1 MCGIAGILALPG
13 QEVPE
18 AVLDGFAR
26 AIGHR
31 GPDGEGRY
39 RNGPLAMVQMRLAI
53 IDLVTGD
60 QPLFGAGRTV
70 LIANGEIYN
79 HVEWR
84 KFLGERSFKTGSDC
98 EVPLRLYQDED
109 SAFARGLRGM
119 YAIALWDA
127 ERGRLL
133 LSRDPFGIKPL
144 YIAQT
149 AYGLAFASEPQA
161 IIGAG
166 LVAAQVDEERR
177 DELLQCQFTTGRQT
191 IFAGIERVLPGE
203 TIVVEHGRIVERQR
217 RDALPEVD
225 AGGWDEAEALQ
236 RLDAALIDSVRVHER
251 SDVPYG
257 LFLSGG
263 VDSSAIL
270 AAMARIGD
278 APVRA
283 YTVGFDVPEA
293 RDERAHAAEVA
304 RAVGAAHVEVS
315 FGIDDFWR
323 LLPEVAAAMDDPA
336 ADYAVLPTYRLAEA
350 ARADV
355 KVVLSGEG
363 GDELFAG
370 YGRYRKVLRHRLL
383 GGGRMRRSGTFDG
396 LGVLRSLS
404 PLWRAGLEASW
415 QDSARPG
422 RSLLQQAQAS
432 DIADW
437 LPNDLLTKL
446 DRCLMAHGVEGRVP
460 FLDPHVADV
469 AFRLDDKLKLRDGRG
484 KYLLRRWLHEALPQA
499 DAFSAKRGFTVP
511 VGAWIAARADV
522 LGPLVAQQPA
532 IARIAHE
539 GRVARLFGAARGK
552 REGFAAWTLLFYALW
567 HRRHIDG
574 LDTHGLSL
582 EAALQ
587 A

>member
-84 KFLGERSFKTGSDC
+84 KVLGERSFKTGSDC
-98 EVPLRLYQDED
+98 EVPLRLYQDEE

-191 IFAGIERVLPGE
+191 IFAGIERMLPGE
-203 TIVVEHGRIVERQR
+203 TIVVEHGRIVERLR
-217 RDALPEVD
+217 RDALPEED
-225 AGGWDEAEALQ
+225 AGGWDEDEALQ

-263 VDSSAIL
+263 VDSSVIL

-511 VGAWIAARADV
+511 VGTWIAARADV
-522 LGPLVAQQPA
+522 LGPLVARQPA

-539 GRVARLFGAARGK
+539 GRVARLFGAAQGK

-574 LDTHGLSL
+574 LDTRGLSL

>member
-31 GPDGEGRY
+31 GPDGQGRY
-39 RNGPLAMVQMRLAI
+39 RNGPLAMVHLRLAI

-60 QPLFGAGRTV
+60 QPLHGPARTV
-70 LIANGEIYN
+70 LVANGEIYN
-79 HVEWR
+79 HIEWR
-84 KFLGERSFKTGSDC
+84 KVLGPQTFRTNSDC
-98 EVPLRLYQDED
+98 EVPLRLYQDEEAD
-109 SAFARGLRGM
+109 FARGLRGM

-127 ERGRLL
+127 ARGRLL

-144 YIAQT
+144 YIAET
-149 AYGLAFASEPQA
+149 VYGLAFASEPQA
-161 IIGAG
+161 FVSAG
-166 LVAAQVDEERR
+166 LIAAEVDEERR

-203 TIVVEHGRIVERQR
+203 TLVVEHGRIIDR
-217 RDALPEVD
+217 RRREALPELD
-225 AGGWDEAEALQ
+225 TSDWDEAEALR
-236 RLDAALIDSVRVHER
+236 RLDAALMDSVRVHER

-270 AAMARIGD
+270 AAMARID
-278 APVRA
+278 AEPVRA

-293 RDERAHAAEVA
+293 RDERAHAATVA
-304 RAVGAAHVEVS
+304 RAAGADHVEVS
-315 FGIDDFWR
+315 FGVDDFWR
-323 LLPEVAAAMDDPA
+323 LLPQVAGAMDDPA

-350 ARADV
+350 ARRDL

-370 YGRYRKVLRHRLL
+370 YGRYRKVLRPRLL
-383 GGGRMRRSGTFDG
+383 GGGRMRAKGTFDG
-396 LGVLRSLS
+396 LGVLRSRS
-404 PLWRAGLEASW
+404 PLWRAGLEAAW

-437 LPNDLLTKL
+437 LPNDLLIKL

-469 AFRLDDKLKLRDGRG
+469 AFRLPDVLKLRDRRG
-484 KYLLRRWLHEALPQA
+484 KYLLRRWLHEAMPEA

-511 VGAWIAARADV
+511 VGAWIAGRADV
-522 LGPLVAQQPA
+522 LGPLVARLPAVAA
-532 IARIAHE
+532 IADER
-539 GRVARLFGAARGK
+539 RVERLFARAGGK
-552 REGFAAWTLLFYALW
+552 SEGFAAWTLLFYALW
-567 HRRHIDG
+567 YRRHIEG
-574 LDTHGLSL
+574 LDTRGLDV
-582 EAALQ
+582 AQALK

>member
-18 AVLDGFAR
+18 SVLDGFAR

-39 RNGPLAMVQMRLAI
+39 RNGPLAMVQLRLAI

-60 QPLFGAGRTV
+60 QPLFGPGRTV

-84 KFLGERSFKTGSDC
+84 KVLGERSFRTGSDC
-98 EVPLRLYQDED
+98 EVPLRLYQEED
-109 SAFARGLRGM
+109 SGFARGLRGM

-127 ERGRLL
+127 DRGRLL

-149 AYGLAFASEPQA
+149 AYGLGFASEPQA
-161 IIGAG
+161 FIGAG
-166 LVAAQVDEERR
+166 LVRAEVDEERR
-177 DELLQCQFTTGRQT
+177 DELLQCQFTTGRRT

-203 TIVVEHGRIVERQR
+203 TIVVEHGRIVERR
-217 RDALPEVD
+217 RREALPELD
-225 AGGWDEAEALQ
+225 SSGWDEAEALE

-270 AAMARIGD
+270 AAMTRIGD

-283 YTVGFDVPEA
+283 YTVGFDVPQA
-293 RDERAHAAEVA
+293 RDERAHAAAVA
-304 RAVGAAHVEVS
+304 RAAGADHVEVS

-323 LLPEVAAAMDDPA
+323 LLPDVAAAMDDPA

-350 ARADV
+350 ARSDV

-370 YGRYRKVLRHRLL
+370 YGRYRKVLRPRLL
-383 GGGRMRRSGTFDG
+383 GGGRMRRSGSFDG
-396 LGVLRSLS
+396 LGVLRQTS
-404 PLWRAGLEASW
+404 PLWRAGLDAAW

-469 AFRLDDKLKLRDGRG
+469 AFRLPDGLKLRDGRG
-484 KYLLRRWLHEALPQA
+484 KYLLRRWLHGAMPQA

-511 VGAWIAARADV
+511 VGAWIAARADT
-522 LGPLVAQQPA
+522 LGPLVAAQPA
-532 IARIAHE
+532 IARIARD
-539 GRVARLFGAARGK
+539 GRVARLFAAAGGR

-567 HRRHIDG
+567 HRRHVDG
-574 LDTHGLSL
+574 LDTGGLSL
-582 EAALQ
+582 EAALR

>member
-1 MCGIAGILALPG
+1 MCGLAGILALPG

-39 RNGPLAMVQMRLAI
+39 RNGPLAMVHLRLAI

-60 QPLFGAGRTV
+60 QPLFGPARTV
-70 LIANGEIYN
+70 LVANGEIYN

-84 KFLGERSFKTGSDC
+84 KVLGPETFRTNSDC
-98 EVPLRLYQDED
+98 EVPLRLYQDDEAD
-109 SAFARGLRGM
+109 FARGLRGM

-127 ERGRLL
+127 ARGRLL
-133 LSRDPFGIKPL
+133 LTRDPFGIKPL

-161 IIGAG
+161 FVGAG
-166 LVAAQVDEERR
+166 LIRAEVDEERR
-177 DELLQCQFTTGRQT
+177 DELLQCQFTTGRGT
-191 IFAGIERVLPGE
+191 IFAGVERVLPGE
-203 TIVVEHGRIVERQR
+203 TLVVEHGRIVDR
-217 RDALPEVD
+217 RRRPALPERD
-225 AGGWDEAEALQ
+225 EGGWDEEEALR
-236 RLDAALIDSVRVHER
+236 RLGAALMDSVRVHER

-270 AAMARIGD
+270 AAMARID
-278 APVRA
+278 TAPVRA

-293 RDERAHAAEVA
+293 RDERAHAADVA
-304 RAVGAAHVEVS
+304 RAAGAEHVEVS
-315 FGIDDFWR
+315 FGMEDFWR
-323 LLPEVAAAMDDPA
+323 LLPEVAGAMDDPA

-350 ARADV
+350 ARRDL

-370 YGRYRKVLRHRLL
+370 YGRYRKVLRPRLL
-383 GGGRMRRSGTFDG
+383 GGGRMRRKGSFDG
-396 LGVLRSLS
+396 LGVLRTAS
-404 PLWRAGLEASW
+404 PLWRAGLEAAW

-460 FLDPHVADV
+460 FLDAHVADV
-469 AFRLDDKLKLRDGRG
+469 AFRLPDVLKLRDGRG
-484 KYLLRRWLHEALPQA
+484 KWLLRRWLHEALPEA

-511 VGAWIAARADV
+511 VGAWIAQRADL
-522 LGPLVAQQPA
+522 LGPLVARQPA
-532 IARIAHE
+532 IAALARP
-539 GRVARLFGAARGK
+539 GRVERLFSAARGG

-567 HRRHIDG
+567 HRRHVDG
-574 LDTHGLSL
+574 CDTRGMAVDQAL
-582 EAALQ
+582 AA
-587 A
+587 